1 MKKTMPRT
9 KTAWRKR
16 PSSGGHV
23 MLFRRVLLI
32 TTCMTLFLFL
42 TADVSKKGLTQSV
55 AGVSVARG
63 LFAQATISI
72 PQINGAVSYNLYYK
86 EVTEGHYIHAV
97 RSIPAG
103 TTTYLVSYL
112 KKNKKYHYKIS
123 ALDNNGK
130 EFWWS
135 KETLLTKTLS
145 M

>member
-1 MKKTMPRT
+1 MPKT
-9 KTAWRKR
+9 KT
-16 PSSGGHV
+16 SSHRRSASTSGHLV
-23 MLFRRVLLI
+23 LFRRVLLI
-32 TTCMTLFLFL
+32 TTCMTLFVILA
-42 TADVSKKGLTQSV
+42 ADVSKKGMTESV
-55 AGVSVARG
+55 AGISIARG
-63 LFAQATISI
+63 LFAQATIPI
-72 PQINGAVSYNLYYK
+72 PQINGAVSYNIYYK
-86 EVTEGHYIHAV
+86 EITDGRYINAV

-135 KETLLTKTLS
+135 KETLLTNTLS